1 MHWVT
6 YKRHLLLQM
15 TAGRNECNGKQSG
28 WVFALSPQQTRT
40 VSSQILRPCRT
51 FLLASDG
58 ASATTSDDPGPSP
71 QHSDMDL
78 NLDVS
83 LSLTDSNA
91 DAEGVTDDE
100 VLAPS
105 PTRSAPHPLLRS
117 SCRHEHPDGPMLG
130 FVVPEREVA
139 DANASTSLDQARA
152 SPDRGFDFDLTSLT
166 SLNPNVSDGEGWVD
180 WPTQHDLGGTS
191 ISPDAGVG
199 VYAGDG
205 TIDCSRRSGAVST
218 PVYGYSNSP
227 ASCRANLIRK
237 KHPC

>member
-28 WVFALSPQQTRT
+28 RVFALSPQQTRT

-51 FLLASDG
+51 FLLANDG
-58 ASATTSDDPGPSP
+58 ASATTLDDPGPSP

-83 LSLTDSNA
+83 MSLTDSNA

-139 DANASTSLDQARA
+139 DANTSTSLDQARA
-152 SPDRGFDFDLTSLT
+152 SPDRCFDFDLTSLT
-166 SLNPNVSDGEGWVD
+166 SLNPNVSDGEGWSTGPRSTILVVRASARALVLAC
-180 WPTQHDLGGTS
+180 TLVTGRSTVLGG
-191 ISPDAGVG
+191 VG
-199 VYAGDG
+199 QYQPSQG
-205 TIDCSRRSGAVST
+205 RRLLELA
-218 PVYGYSNSP
+218 
-227 ASCRANLIRK
+227 C
-237 KHPC
+237 